1 MIDARG
7 QIILTAKNVNKHF
20 YGTQALKNATFALKA
35 GEIHAIVGENG
46 AGKSTLMNII
56 SGVLPADSGE
66 ISLDGQ
72 QVHFKNPNDARVAG
86 IGFVHQEL
94 ALSQD
99 LSVADNV
106 YVGHLPKRFGM
117 LDNRTLY
124 RRTKDVL
131 GNFGDTGK
139 AIDPAAVVG
148 DLSVAKQQMVEI
160 AKALSS
166 ECKVLIFDEPTSS
179 LNESEAA
186 GLFEVIRR
194 LAVKGIGV
202 LYISHK
208 MAEIFDL
215 CDSITIMRDGHTIE
229 TVSVDETTTEHV
241 ITTMVSKDLGHLYP
255 DKSKSIGNE
264 ILRVEGL
271 TSTPHF
277 KDISFTTHKGEILG
291 LCGLVGAGRTE
302 IARAICGINKVQS
315 GEIYLEGKNL
325 HIHSCRDA
333 LRAKICYLS
342 EDRRLDGLFIEMP
355 LTENIIAPQIR
366 NFAPGGIVSNKLA
379 AKVTDEN
386 KEKLNI
392 RYVSPYQVIGSLSGG
407 NQQKLMIAKILAMK
421 PKVIFLDEPTR
432 GIDVGAK
439 SEIHQLLRTL
449 SDEGINVIVISSEM
463 PETVGIC
470 DRVVIINL
478 GEAVCELDK
487 DELTQKNIVSA
498 ISHFSDISKKG
509 A

>member
-1 MIDARG
+1 MINQRE
-7 QIILTAKNVNKHF
+7 QVILSAQNIDKHF
-20 YGTQALKNATFALKA
+20 SGTQALKAASLTLKA
-35 GEIHAIVGENG
+35 GEMHAIVGENG

-56 SGVLPADSGE
+56 SGVIPADSGE
-66 ISLDGQ
+66 IYLNGQ
-72 QVHFKNPNDARVAG
+72 QAHFKNPNDARIAG

-94 ALSQD
+94 AISQD

-117 LDNRTLY
+117 LDNKSLY
-124 RRTKDVL
+124 QKTREVL
-131 GNFGDTGK
+131 SNFGESGK
-139 AIDPAAVVG
+139 AIDPRLNVG
-148 DLSVAKQQMVEI
+148 ELSVAKQQLVEI

-179 LNESEAA
+179 LNENEVA
-186 GLFEVIRR
+186 GLFEVIKR
-194 LAVKGIGV
+194 LAAQGIGI

-215 CDSITIMRDGHTIE
+215 CDTITIMRDGCTIE
-229 TVSVDETTTEHV
+229 TVAVEETTPEHV
-241 ITTMVSKDLGHLYP
+241 ITAMVSKDLGHLYP
-255 DKSKSIGNE
+255 DKSKRTGNE
-264 ILRVEGL
+264 VLRVDGL
-271 TSTPHF
+271 TRNPHF
-277 KDISFTTHKGEILG
+277 NNISFSTREGEILG

-302 IARAICGINKVQS
+302 IARSICGIDKVQS
-315 GEIYLEGKNL
+315 GEVYLEGEKKRIRN
-325 HIHSCRDA
+325 CRDA

-342 EDRRLDGLFIEMP
+342 EDRRLDGLFIEMS
-355 LTENIIAPQIR
+355 LIENIIAPQINR
-366 NFAPGGIVSNKLA
+366 FVSSGMVSKKLA
-379 AKVTDEN
+379 VKITDEY

-392 RYVSPYQVIGSLSGG
+392 RYVSPSQIIGSLSGG

-439 SEIHQLLRTL
+439 FEIHRLLRAL
-449 SDEGINVIVISSEM
+449 SDEGINIIVISSEM

-470 DRVVIINL
+470 DRVVIIND
-478 GEAVCELDK
+478 GKVVCELEK

-498 ISHFSDISKKG
+498 ISHFSNTEKKG

>member
-1 MIDARG
+1 MSYPKDREILSARKID
-7 QIILTAKNVNKHF
+7 KHF
-20 YGTQALKNATFALKA
+20 YGTQALKEANLTLKA

-56 SGVLPADSGE
+56 SGVLPADSGQ
-66 ISLDGQ
+66 IFLDGQ
-72 QVHFKNPNDARVAG
+72 EVHFKNPNDARVAG

-117 LDNRTLY
+117 LDNRVLY
-124 RRTKDVL
+124 KKTREVL
-131 GNFGDTGK
+131 SNFGDTGK
-139 AIDPAAVVG
+139 AIDPAEIVN

-179 LNESEAA
+179 LNESEAEK
-186 GLFEVIRR
+186 LFEVIRR
-194 LAVKGIGV
+194 LAEHGIGI

-215 CDSITIMRDGHTIE
+215 CDSITIMRDGCTIE
-229 TVSVDETTTEHV
+229 TVSVEETTTEHV
-241 ITTMVSKDLGHLYP
+241 ITTMVSMDLGHLYP
-255 DKSKSIGNE
+255 DKSPSVGAE
-264 ILRVEGL
+264 VLRVENL
-271 TSTPHF
+271 TNMPHF
-277 KDISFTTHKGEILG
+277 KNISFTTYKGEILG

-302 IARAICGINKVQS
+302 IARAICGIDKVQS
-315 GEIYLEGKNL
+315 GKIYLEGIDI

-333 LRAKICYLS
+333 LREKICYLS
-342 EDRRLDGLFIEMP
+342 ENRRLDGLFIEMP
-355 LTENIIAPQIR
+355 LTENIIAPQID
-366 NFAPGGIVSNKLA
+366 NFASAGIVSKKLA
-379 AKVTDEN
+379 AKVTNEY

-392 RYVSPYQVIGSLSGG
+392 RFVSPYQVIGSLSGG

-449 SDEGINVIVISSEM
+449 SNEGINVIVISSEM

-478 GEAVCELDK
+478 GEAVCELNK

-498 ISHFSDISKKG
+498 ISHFSDINKKG